1 MPPEILERGIKS
13 GISSVIGGHVQRYG
27 VLAAYTTKRRNFT
40 PDDTAF
46 IQSVANII
54 AQAAERIA
62 GEEALR
68 RSEAYFRT
76 LIQASSDTI
85 MVLKPDGTITFSSD
99 SIRQFGRPQ
108 EGYIGTTGMA
118 FVHPDDVE
126 IARRAQAEVMV
137 KGSSQCELRIADETG
152 AWRICEARETLAHDF
167 DGAPVIVVSNRDIT
181 ERKRL
186 EQDLREARDAALDAA
201 RLKSEFMANISHEI
215 RTPLNAIVGFSG
227 LLADS
232 ALNADQR
239 DMLQNVR
246 NSTDTLLSLV
256 NDVLDFSKLNAGK
269 LEFENIDFHP
279 REMLETAVDMFSAV
293 ARLRAIK
300 LGFWIDPAV
309 PAALNGDPG
318 RLRQIIC
325 ILVDNAIKFTAQGK
339 VTANL
344 RVESR
349 MNPPSVCALRST
361 IPASGFHSRP
371 KPICSNPSPRPTRR

>member
-1 MPPEILERGIKS
+1 MISNEPVIVDDYAAESRFKVPPEGLERGIKS
-13 GISSVIGGHVQRYG
+13 GISSIIGGHVRRYG
-27 VLAAYTTKRRNFT
+27 VLAAYTTKQRKFT
-40 PDDTAF
+40 PDDAAF

-62 GEEALR
+62 VEEALR

-137 KGSSQCELRIADETG
+137 KGASQCELRIADEAG
-152 AWRICEARETLAHDF
+152 QWRICEARETLAHDP

-344 RVESR
+344 RVENR
-349 MNPPSVCALRST
+349 MRILR
-361 IPASGFHSRP
+361 
-371 KPICSNPSPRPTRR
+371 